1 MEKGIVAQGP
11 GAVSFDIPM
20 VYLKKKIEKNNMSKD
35 MPHCHFLLIVI

>member
-20 VYLKKKIEKNNMSKD
+20 VYLKKKNQNNMSKD